1 MRKMK
6 SLICLGRKLSG
17 EISWGRGYKEGMVNC
32 QKIQKLT
39 TGRLKKVDSFEVD
52 EVFKAPAKRLA
63 PVEIEI
69 TFLKPG

>member
-1 MRKMK
+1 MF
-6 SLICLGRKLSG
+6 
-17 EISWGRGYKEGMVNC
+17 NC
-32 QKIQKLT
+32 QKLQKLT
-39 TGRLKKVDSFEVD
+39 TGRMKKVDSFEVD